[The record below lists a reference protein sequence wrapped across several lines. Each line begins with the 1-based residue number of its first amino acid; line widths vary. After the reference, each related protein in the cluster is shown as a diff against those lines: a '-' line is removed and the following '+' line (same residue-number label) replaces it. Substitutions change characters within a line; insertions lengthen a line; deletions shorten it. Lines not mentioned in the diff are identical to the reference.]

1 MTESPKPLG
10 MSDFFALE
18 AGEYLERLD
27 GMLAKGDSPSAAE
40 IVRLARAL
48 RGSAL
53 MANQPAIARAAAG
66 LEVVA
71 RAVREGRRAWD
82 PQTQQL
88 ALRAVD
94 DLKIFVRRVGSWTDA
109 DTAKAEALAVELE
122 QVAGRPSAQIR
133 AVEALGL
140 DAGARAFVAREG
152 AAIAGALER
161 AAQAVRANPRAHD
174 PLQHV
179 MRALQPLRG
188 LAALTDLPPLP
199 DLLEGIERAIGE
211 LARSGLEPPTN
222 LGELFQVAGSAIA
235 RAAREVAERGRPDPE
250 GPDFRQFAG
259 FLVKLMESEPDAVSI
274 GSLYYSD
281 SGPHIVSRGVP
292 AARPSTLGKLEL
304 VSHGE
309 HLRQAADSL
318 ERAPSATQR
327 ELRAHTLGTTF
338 RALANAGGGVLAD
351 RVAQFAIAGREA
363 VASGIAVSSAAAFAA
378 ELRRAGD
385 LLVRSGTGDEE
396 ALATELDAL
405 TAALRAIQPG
415 AAPAPA
421 PPRAPAAPAPAPRPT
436 PASRPTPPPAAAP
449 VVPGV
454 KAAPAPRAEPALP
467 ETPDLVGSWAAYQRL
482 LERGIG
488 SASLAELIAGVQSAP
503 AAPSPARWAWILGL
517 AVTVAFLAWAVRGT
531 QWSEVL
537 AGLSAV
543 DPLLLVLTV
552 ALATLTFPIRLI
564 RWRVILRDERERPLP
579 WLPLWHAVAI
589 GFMANNL
596 LPARAGEFARAYVG
610 SRQLPVRFTTALGSI
625 GVERVFDALVMLGL
639 MALAI
644 ASPSFP
650 AHSTLLDTPL
660 SRLAGR
666 AALLF
671 GAMFVV
677 ALVVV
682 LRPAPWLALFER
694 VTRTVLPA
702 RLAAR
707 VAGMAEGLVAGLTVL
722 KRPGRF
728 GAMLFWSLV
737 LWVTNAASFAVCFRA
752 FGLQVPIEG
761 SLLLQGILG
770 FAVAVPA
777 SAGFFGVFEKA
788 TQLTLQLYSISPS
801 LALAYAVAYHVSTF
815 LPITLLGLRSL
826 ASVHLHLGD
835 LGRARTADQLGDARP

>member
-27 GMLAKGDSPSAAE
+27 GMLAKGDSPSADE

-66 LEVVA
+66 LEVLA

-94 DLKIFVRRVGSWTDA
+94 DLKIFVRRAGSWTDA

-122 QVAGRPSAQIR
+122 QVAGRPSAPIR

-161 AAQAVRANPRAHD
+161 AAQALRANPRAHD

-199 DLLEGIERAIGE
+199 DLLEGIERSIAE
-211 LARSGLEPPTN
+211 LSRSGLQPPAN
-222 LGELFQVAGSAIA
+222 VGELFQIAGGAIA

-250 GPDFRQFAG
+250 GADFRQFAG
-259 FLVKLMESEPDAVSI
+259 LLVKFMESEPDAVSI
-274 GSLYYSD
+274 GSLYYND
-281 SGPHIVSRGVP
+281 SGPHIVARGVP

-318 ERAPSATQR
+318 ERAPSTTQR

-351 RVAQFAIAGREA
+351 RAARFAIAAREA

-385 LLVRSGTGDEE
+385 LLARSSTGDEE

-421 PPRAPAAPAPAPRPT
+421 RAPAAPAPAPRPA
-436 PASRPTPPPAAAP
+436 PASRPAPPPA
-449 VVPGV
+449 
-454 KAAPAPRAEPALP
+454 AAPAPRAEPAMA

-482 LERGIG
+482 SEGGIG
-488 SASLAELIAGVQSAP
+488 SASLAE
-503 AAPSPARWAWILGL
+503 
-517 AVTVAFLAWAVRGT
+517 
-531 QWSEVL
+531 
-537 AGLSAV
+537 
-543 DPLLLVLTV
+543 
-552 ALATLTFPIRLI
+552 
-564 RWRVILRDERERPLP
+564 
-579 WLPLWHAVAI
+579 
-589 GFMANNL
+589 
-596 LPARAGEFARAYVG
+596 
-610 SRQLPVRFTTALGSI
+610 
-625 GVERVFDALVMLGL
+625 
-639 MALAI
+639 
-644 ASPSFP
+644 
-650 AHSTLLDTPL
+650 
-660 SRLAGR
+660 
-666 AALLF
+666 
-671 GAMFVV
+671 
-677 ALVVV
+677 
-682 LRPAPWLALFER
+682 
-694 VTRTVLPA
+694 
-702 RLAAR
+702 
-707 VAGMAEGLVAGLTVL
+707 
-722 KRPGRF
+722 
-728 GAMLFWSLV
+728 
-737 LWVTNAASFAVCFRA
+737 
-752 FGLQVPIEG
+752 
-761 SLLLQGILG
+761 
-770 FAVAVPA
+770 
-777 SAGFFGVFEKA
+777 
-788 TQLTLQLYSISPS
+788 
-801 LALAYAVAYHVSTF
+801 
-815 LPITLLGLRSL
+815 
-826 ASVHLHLGD
+826 
-835 LGRARTADQLGDARP
+835 

>member
-27 GMLAKGDSPSAAE
+27 GMLAQGDSPSADE

-66 LEVVA
+66 LEVLA

-82 PQTQQL
+82 PQSQQL

-94 DLKIFVRRVGSWTDA
+94 DLKIFVRRAGSWTDA

-161 AAQAVRANPRAHD
+161 AAQALRANPRAHD

-179 MRALQPLRG
+179 LRALQPLRG

-211 LARSGLEPPTN
+211 LSRSGLEPPAN
-222 LGELFQVAGSAIA
+222 VGELFQIAGSAIA

-250 GPDFRQFAG
+250 GADFRQFAG
-259 FLVKLMESEPDAVSI
+259 LLVKFMESEPDAVSI

-309 HLRQAADSL
+309 HLRQAAASL

-351 RVAQFAIAGREA
+351 RVAQFAMAGRDA
-363 VASGIAVSSAAAFAA
+363 VASGIAVSSPAAFAA
-378 ELRRAGD
+378 ERRLAGD
-385 LLVRSGTGDEE
+385 VLARSGTGDEE

-405 TAALRAIQPG
+405 TAALRTIQPG

-421 PPRAPAAPAPAPRPT
+421 PRPAPAPK
-436 PASRPTPPPAAAP
+436 PAAPPVAAP
-449 VVPGV
+449 VVPVG
-454 KAAPAPRAEPALP
+454 KATPTPTPTPTPAPTQRADQTIP

-482 LERGIG
+482 AVGGIG
-488 SASLAELIAGVQSAP
+488 PASLAELLAGAERAPVAP
-503 AAPSPARWAWILGL
+503 AP
-517 AVTVAFLAWAVRGT
+517 
-531 QWSEVL
+531 
-537 AGLSAV
+537 
-543 DPLLLVLTV
+543 
-552 ALATLTFPIRLI
+552 
-564 RWRVILRDERERPLP
+564 
-579 WLPLWHAVAI
+579 
-589 GFMANNL
+589 
-596 LPARAGEFARAYVG
+596 
-610 SRQLPVRFTTALGSI
+610 
-625 GVERVFDALVMLGL
+625 
-639 MALAI
+639 
-644 ASPSFP
+644 
-650 AHSTLLDTPL
+650 
-660 SRLAGR
+660 
-666 AALLF
+666 
-671 GAMFVV
+671 
-677 ALVVV
+677 
-682 LRPAPWLALFER
+682 
-694 VTRTVLPA
+694 
-702 RLAAR
+702 
-707 VAGMAEGLVAGLTVL
+707 
-722 KRPGRF
+722 
-728 GAMLFWSLV
+728 
-737 LWVTNAASFAVCFRA
+737 
-752 FGLQVPIEG
+752 
-761 SLLLQGILG
+761 
-770 FAVAVPA
+770 
-777 SAGFFGVFEKA
+777 
-788 TQLTLQLYSISPS
+788 
-801 LALAYAVAYHVSTF
+801 
-815 LPITLLGLRSL
+815 RS
-826 ASVHLHLGD
+826 
-835 LGRARTADQLGDARP
+835 